1 VISPRKED
9 NHKLEVDMEI
19 NIVKFEEIKHLQE
32 RIKFAVI
39 TFEKTNS
46 LFFDKPEIRME
57 EFMEK

>member
-39 TFEKTNS
+39 TFEKNQ
-46 LFFDKPEIRME
+46 LAIF
-57 EFMEK
+57 